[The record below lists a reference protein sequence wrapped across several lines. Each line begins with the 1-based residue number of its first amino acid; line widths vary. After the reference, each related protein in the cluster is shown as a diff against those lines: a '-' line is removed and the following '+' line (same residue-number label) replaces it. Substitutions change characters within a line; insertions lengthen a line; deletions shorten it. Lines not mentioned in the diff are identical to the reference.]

1 MFGELLRFH
10 RGNYLYEYVNSQVMK
25 FGGKGVKVMN
35 RVEINIPLRLTLC
48 CGNTVKFV
56 IFVKS
61 RCLNFMTDG
70 KNNMEMVVER
80 LRVLGFQIT
89 TLETCY

>member
-1 MFGELLRFH
+1 VFGELLSFD
-10 RGNYLYEYVNSQVMK
+10 RGNCLYVNSQVMK
-25 FGGKGVKVMN
+25 FGGKSVKVMN
-35 RVEINIPLRLTLC
+35 RVEINVPLRRALC

-61 RCLNFMTDG
+61 HCLNFMTEG

-80 LRVLGFQIT
+80 LCALGFQIT
-89 TLETCY
+89 TLETCH